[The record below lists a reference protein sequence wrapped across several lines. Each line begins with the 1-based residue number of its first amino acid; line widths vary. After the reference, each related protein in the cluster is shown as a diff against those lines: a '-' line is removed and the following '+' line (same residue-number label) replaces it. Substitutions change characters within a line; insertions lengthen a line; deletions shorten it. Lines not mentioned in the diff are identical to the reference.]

1 MQRIVRIS
9 SDIFFTS
16 YAAVGGREESRGRY
30 GGRFDLCD
38 TKNRFGMPSFEL
50 AEGEMGRCA
59 MNFALGKA
67 GLSHSDIDAL
77 IAGDLQNQCF
87 ASSVGLNSFDIPF
100 LGIYGACSTCT
111 EGLLIA
117 AAMMEASESYE
128 RCAVVTSSHNSA
140 AERQFRTPLEYGGQ
154 RAGTAQW
161 TATAAG
167 AFILGRDGGRV
178 KLTEFMPGRVVS
190 GATADG
196 ANMGPAMAFA
206 AADSIISYF
215 DISGESP
222 ESFDYIVTG
231 DLGKYG
237 SLVLSDLLSEKY
249 PGAARRHVDCGM
261 LLYDSSTQDVH
272 AGASGCGTSAALLA
286 LEFLPALERGDIK
299 NILFLSTGALMN
311 PSALLQ
317 GNDIYGVAP
326 IIRLENAKG

>member
-1 MQRIVRIS
+1 MAEDYIYDDYEDEGPPAPLFWRVLGKVIKYSFIALIVFINAFLLWRVLFSTNEPGAIKTVAGNS
-9 SDIFFTS
+9 SL
-16 YAAVGGREESRGRY
+16 AAAWEQY
-30 GGRFDLCD
+30 GGDGFAKYQAEQDNIATD
-38 TKNRFGMPSFEL
+38 EDWHDQFEL

-117 AAMMEASESYE
+117 ATMMEASESYE

-178 KLTEFMPGRVVS
+178 KLTEFMPGKVIS
-190 GATADG
+190 GETADG
-196 ANMGPAMAFA
+196 ANMGPAM
-206 AADSIISYF
+206 
-215 DISGESP
+215 
-222 ESFDYIVTG
+222 
-231 DLGKYG
+231 YG
-237 SLVLSDLLSEKY
+237 Y
-249 PGAARRHVDCGM
+249 ARC
-261 LLYDSSTQDVH
+261 LLYL
-272 AGASGCGTSAALLA
+272 C
-286 LEFLPALERGDIK
+286 
-299 NILFLSTGALMN
+299 
-311 PSALLQ
+311 
-317 GNDIYGVAP
+317 YGVP
-326 IIRLENAKG
+326 RVEV